1 MTHPSLHWQVQHSM
15 SDPAANTFVVRPAFR
30 EKFPTHKVRE
40 IIRAAL
46 DANLRGEDGEPLVYD
61 SSVGGLTQ
69 KWGRTIA
76 DEVRTNVTGIEAMS
90 KRYKV
95 MVQCIIGENKAE
107 GVRMGTRCL
116 WDHETDAYASESFIA
131 VRWCAA
137 CARQRQAAAAAAA
150 ARAPAT
156 RASALRAY
164 CAAEARSRALSLAL
178 SLACACSARAALRCR
193 QCLTTARYF
202 SSPLLSLP
210 PHLLHRTRYSASS
223 LSLACTRRSR
233 GFE

>member
-1 MTHPSLHWQVQHSM
+1 M

-116 WDHETDAYASESFIA
+116 WDHETDAYASESFIG

-137 CARQRQAAAAAAA
+137 CARSGRRRQR
-150 ARAPAT
+150 RL
-156 RASALRAY
+156 LRALPLP
-164 CAAEARSRALSLAL
+164 ARLHFARTAPRRRDHALSLSHSHSRAL
-178 SLACACSARAALRCR
+178 ALRCAAGNVSPR
-193 QCLTTARYF
+193 LRRAT
-202 SSPLLSLP
+202 SPLLSSP
-210 PHLLHRTRYSASS
+210 FRRTSSTGLAILRRRCLWHVHVVVEVLSNSLWASFKS
-223 LSLACTRRSR
+223 
-233 GFE
+233 F

>member
-1 MTHPSLHWQVQHSM
+1 M

-178 SLACACSARAALRCR
+178 SLACACSALRCR
-193 QCLTTARYF
+193 QCLTASRYF
-202 SSPLLSLP
+202 SSPLLSSP
-210 PHLLHRTRYSASS
+210 FRRTSSTGLAILRRRCLWHVHVVVEVLSNSLWASFKS
-223 LSLACTRRSR
+223 
-233 GFE
+233 F